1 MKLALNY
8 VKAGMILNKEILD
21 NMRFAEHIDLV
32 AESSHQQQELTHSV
46 HDSIKNVDL
55 QISVQKTKTMTFGK
69 RH

>member
-32 AESSHQQQELTHSV
+32 AESSH
-46 HDSIKNVDL
+46 
-55 QISVQKTKTMTFGK
+55 
-69 RH
+69 